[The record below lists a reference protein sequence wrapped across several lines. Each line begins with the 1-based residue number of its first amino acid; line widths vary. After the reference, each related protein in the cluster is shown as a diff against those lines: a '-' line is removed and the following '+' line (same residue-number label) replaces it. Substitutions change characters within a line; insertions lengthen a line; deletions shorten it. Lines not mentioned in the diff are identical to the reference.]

1 MSCGGSDCV
10 SNSTM
15 IKSTSSQ
22 GNSEETELFQNS
34 CNTGCCPVDGG
45 WGEWTSLTTCSA
57 TCGGGTQTR
66 TRECNNPALSCGGND
81 CDFNSTMIKSNSSQG
96 LSEETD
102 ARSCNTD
109 TCPVSLGEGKN
120 INVLRSD
127 NTSVILLYFEGPN
140 HISDDINFKYSMC
153 TSK

>member
-1 MSCGGSDCV
+1 
-10 SNSTM
+10 M

-22 GNSEETELFQNS
+22 GLSEETDARS
-34 CNTGCCPVDGG
+34 CNTECCPVDGG
-45 WGEWTSLTTCSA
+45 WSEWTSLTTCSA

-66 TRECNNPALSCGGND
+66 TRECNNPPLSCGGND

-127 NTSVILLYFEGPN
+127 NTSVKFYIVIFSRQQSYFR
-140 HISDDINFKYSMC
+140 
-153 TSK
+153 